1 MIEPRGAMAPT
12 TRSRPV
18 EPSEADVEP
27 SKADV
32 EPSEA
37 HAVGA
42 RADSEIRQRQR
53 LMAAMIDVVGRQGSR
68 ATTVK
73 DVVGAA
79 GMSRKTFYRH
89 FANKQDC
96 LLQTADLVIDVSIA
110 EVEKAYLGVE
120 RWPDRVGAA
129 LRALFALANDNPGSV
144 RLSLVEVGAAGPAG
158 LQRRERWFG
167 EFERFIVEAIKLAPQ
182 PGEPSK
188 LVVEAVVGGVAGV
201 LTRRLVPHGRRV
213 RLTPL
218 VTDLVAWITAYHPV
232 PPAILAEPRSAAG
245 GTPAP
250 LLGGRA
256 PGTLLRQ
263 GPLRLRRGLPR
274 GEANPSRSFVVH
286 SQRERILDA
295 VTLLTAEH
303 GYAAVNVEGIAEQA
317 AISLQAFYEHFA
329 NKDDAFIVAYEVG
342 HAKCLSFVEAAY
354 AAESDW
360 REGVR
365 AAISAL
371 FCFLASEPAFARIA
385 LVDVLTA
392 TPRTAERSSLALS
405 AFAQLL
411 APGLAAPPK
420 RPSDVTVDAIT
431 GGVFELCLRCAMR
444 DELSELPQLAPI
456 ATYFALAPFI
466 GGEGAAAV
474 ATSKR

>member
-1 MIEPRGAMAPT
+1 MAPT

-18 EPSEADVEP
+18 ESPEAD
-27 SKADV
+27 
-32 EPSEA
+32 
-37 HAVGA
+37 AVGA
-42 RADSEIRQRQR
+42 PGDSEILQRQR

-73 DVVGAA
+73 DVVATA

-96 LLQTADLVIDVSIA
+96 LLQTADMVIDVSIA

-120 RWPDRVGAA
+120 QWPDRVGAA

-182 PGEPSK
+182 PGEPSR
-188 LVVEAVVGGVAGV
+188 LVVEAMVGGVAGV

-232 PPAILAEPRSAAG
+232 PLAILAEPRRVERAHAR
-245 GTPAP
+245 

-256 PGTLLRQ
+256 PGTLARQ

-274 GEANPSRSFVVH
+274 GEANASRSFVVH
-286 SQRERILDA
+286 NQRERILDA

-317 AISLQAFYEHFA
+317 AISLQAFYEHFE

-365 AAISAL
+365 AGISAL
-371 FCFLASEPAFARIA
+371 LWFLASEPAFARIA
-385 LVDVLTA
+385 LIDVLTA
-392 TPRTAERSSLALS
+392 TPRAAERSSLALS

-411 APGLAAPPK
+411 APGLVAPPA

-431 GGVFELCLRCAMR
+431 GGIFELCLRCAMR
-444 DELSELPQLAPI
+444 GELALLPELAPI

-466 GGEGAAAV
+466 GGEAAAGV
-474 ATSKR
+474 AVPER

>member
-1 MIEPRGAMAPT
+1 MIEPRGTMAPI

-18 EPSEADVEP
+18 EAPEAEP
-27 SKADV
+27 
-32 EPSEA
+32 P
-37 HAVGA
+37 
-42 RADSEIRQRQR
+42 RALAAGEIRQRQR

-68 ATTVK
+68 ASTVK
-73 DVVGAA
+73 DVVAAA

-96 LLQTADLVIDVSIA
+96 LLQTADLVIDVSIT
-110 EVEKAYLGVE
+110 EVERAYLGVE

-129 LRALFALANDNPGSV
+129 LGALFALANDNPGSV
-144 RLSLVEVGAAGPAG
+144 RLSLVEVGGAGPAG
-158 LQRRERWFG
+158 LERRERWFE

-201 LTRRLVPHGRRV
+201 LTRRLGPQGRRV

-218 VTDLVAWITAYHPV
+218 VADLVSWITAYHPV
-232 PPAILAEPRSAAG
+232 PASILAEPRAAQR
-245 GTPAP
+245 AP
-250 LLGGRA
+250 GALLGGRA
-256 PGTLLRQ
+256 PGTLARQ

-274 GEANPSRSFVVH
+274 GEANASRSFVVH
-286 SQRERILDA
+286 NQRERILDA

-317 AISLQAFYEHFA
+317 AISLQAFYEHFE

-354 AAESDW
+354 AAEPDW

-365 AAISAL
+365 AGISAL
-371 FCFLASEPAFARIA
+371 LFFLASEPAFARIA
-385 LVDVLTA
+385 LIDVLTA
-392 TPRTAERSSLALS
+392 TPRTAERSSLGLS

-411 APGLAAPPK
+411 APGLAAPPS
-420 RPSDVTVDAIT
+420 RSSDVTVEAIT
-431 GGVFELCLRCAMR
+431 GGIFELCLRCAMR
-444 DELSELPQLAPI
+444 GELASLPELAPI
-456 ATYFALAPFI
+456 ATYFALAPFL
-466 GGEGAAAV
+466 GGEAASRVAV
-474 ATSKR
+474 PAR